1 MEDRQG
7 AEIEGEARKRRMG
20 KEGVGVDLRR
30 EMGRGGKRDGG
41 VAGEKIISIS
51 VLRRV
56 TALARK
62 KIPVIVPK
70 VQVAG

>member
-1 MEDRQG
+1 MG
-7 AEIEGEARKRRMG
+7 IEGA
-20 KEGVGVDLRR
+20 GVDLRR

-41 VAGEKIISIS
+41 VAGAGKGVGGGVVVVGEKIISVS

-56 TALARK
+56 TAVARK